1 MHIYH
6 LKTSVGWTKSLLGS
20 LCLHTNFC
28 LYSDASISHDCE
40 MPCPCLIMSGESKS
54 AVIFISNGDPGSGQ
68 RALQMIVCYLHLGTV
83 FSEHYCSLHWLSPTG
98 AILQSIR
105 IWFLPWK
112 HHSEPILCLHACNVA
127 SLPAVSLPFISACSW
142 PSDPSCSEPEPWA
155 VFVKRSLQRF
165 SRGKGFS
172 STALLIYGWKTAH
185 VQSFRKKNVWL
196 IQGCIKK
203 LYTL

>member
-1 MHIYH
+1 MEIQGAAREHYRWLYVISISALSSQSIIAASTGSH
-6 LKTSVGWTKSLLGS
+6 PLVPFSSPLGS
-20 LCLHTNFC
+20 
-28 LYSDASISHDCE
+28 
-40 MPCPCLIMSGESKS
+40 
-54 AVIFISNGDPGSGQ
+54 
-68 RALQMIVCYLHLGTV
+68 
-83 FSEHYCSLHWLSPTG
+83 
-98 AILQSIR
+98 